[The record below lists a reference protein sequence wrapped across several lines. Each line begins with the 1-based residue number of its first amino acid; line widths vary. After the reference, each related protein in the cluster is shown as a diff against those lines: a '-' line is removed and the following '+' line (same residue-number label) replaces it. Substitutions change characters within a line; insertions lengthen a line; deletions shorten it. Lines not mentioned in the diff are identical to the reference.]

1 MIITVQTDDVAS
13 VFGQFDG
20 NVKKIEKEF
29 GVRIVNRE
37 GAIKIVGERRNA
49 EAAASVIEHIKASL
63 EKNEE
68 ITEQSL
74 GYIVE
79 AVKE

>member
-29 GVRIVNRE
+29 GVRRNKNSWR
-37 GAIKIVGERRNA
+37 KKKRR
-49 EAAASVIEHIKASL
+49 SCGIGYRTHKSL
-63 EKNEE
+63 
-68 ITEQSL
+68 S
-74 GYIVE
+74 
-79 AVKE
+79 